1 MNKFWT
7 LPRDIQE
14 KLKDLI
20 PASVIC
26 IPSANGRSRHKKQEI
41 KELWDSG
48 YTDLEIADILNI
60 SRRWVEMVLFPPRER
75 REENRLHVLRL
86 FKAGFSF
93 SKIYV
98 KTGISPLTAKG
109 MVKEAFG
116 SIIWRP
122 EYRFETEER

>member
-7 LPRDIQE
+7 LPKELQDR
-14 KLKDLI
+14 LKELI
-20 PASVIC
+20 PASIIC
-26 IPSANGRSRHKKQEI
+26 IPSVNGRSRHNKQEI
-41 KELWDSG
+41 KELWDNG
-48 YTDLEIADILNI
+48 YTDLEIADTLNI
-60 SRRWVEMVLFPPRER
+60 SRKWVEMVLFPPRER

-93 SKIYV
+93 TKIYV

-116 SIIWRP
+116 SIEWRP
-122 EYRFETEER
+122 EYRFEKEEI